1 MRDLLIEDSE
11 ADLSMGVLTAYGYS
25 GASVPGAS
33 AVTDGVVPARITE
46 MRRDLYKAIC
56 QYGEA
61 PAVITGAFQYEAEG
75 RHDYPA
81 VGDFVLL
88 KYNVNGPSGI
98 TTVLPRTSQFSRA
111 DFSGHEEAYAK
122 NIVEQVV
129 AANFD
134 YVFIL
139 CSLNFNFNPNRIAR
153 YLTASLRSGGTP
165 VVLLTKAD
173 LCADLERVSRVDT
186 IRRIAPDVPALPVSC
201 VTGLGLDA
209 LAAYLSPAKTA
220 VLLGSSGVGKSSLLN
235 TLAGKNVMEVKAIR
249 EEDSKGRH
257 TTTHR
262 QMVRL
267 PGGALIIDTPGM
279 RELGL
284 WDTDEGI
291 NALFSNIEELALQ
304 CRFSDCLHGSEPGC
318 AVKAALDNGSLSEE
332 QWKHYLT
339 FKKESAFV
347 ESKSAFLQHKKE
359 WQKHVTR
366 FNHKKHAGRQVD

>member
-1 MRDLLIEDSE
+1 MFVNLID
-11 ADLSMGVLTAYGYS
+11 YGYS
-25 GASVPGAS
+25 GASVPGVS
-33 AVTDGVVPARITE
+33 AIGDGVIPARITE

-56 QYGEA
+56 QYGEVT
-61 PAVITGAFQYEAEG
+61 AVITGTFLYEAQYQ
-75 RHDYPA
+75 HDYPA

-88 KYNVNGPSGI
+88 KYNANGPSGI
-98 TTVLPRTSQFSRA
+98 TEVLPRISKFSRA
-111 DFSGHEEAYAK
+111 DFSGHEEGYVK

-139 CSLNFNFNPNRIAR
+139 CSLNFNFNPSRIAR
-153 YLTASLRSGGTP
+153 YITASRRSGGAP

-173 LCADLERVSRVDT
+173 LCADLERVSRVET
-186 IRRIAPDVPALPVSC
+186 IQRIAPDIPVLSVSC

-209 LAAYLSPAKTA
+209 LTAYLPPAKTI

-235 TLAGKNVMEVKAIR
+235 TLAGEKIMEVKAIR

-257 TTTHR
+257 TTSHR

-267 PGGALIIDTPGM
+267 PGGALVIDTPGM

-284 WDTDEGI
+284 WDADQGV

-304 CRFSDCLHGSEPGC
+304 CRFSDCTHKSEPGC

-339 FKKESAFV
+339 HKKESAFV

-359 WQKHVTR
+359 WQKQITR
-366 FNHKKHAGRQVD
+366 FNRKKHAGQQADDERDNKELSKS

>member
-1 MRDLLIEDSE
+1 MF
-11 ADLSMGVLTAYGYS
+11 VNLTDYGYS
-25 GASVPGAS
+25 DVSVPGVGAIP
-33 AVTDGVVPARITE
+33 DGVIPARITE

-61 PAVITGAFQYEAEG
+61 PAVITGAFLYEAAY

-88 KYNVNGPSGI
+88 KYNANGPSGI
-98 TTVLPRTSQFSRA
+98 TEILPRRSKFSRA
-111 DFSGHEEAYAK
+111 DFSGHEETYVK

-139 CSLNFNFNPNRIAR
+139 CSLNFNFNPSRIAR
-153 YLTASLRSGGTP
+153 YITASRRSGGAP
-165 VVLLTKAD
+165 VVLLSKAD
-173 LCADLERVSRVDT
+173 LCDEAERVSRVDT
-186 IRRIAPDVPALPVSC
+186 IRRIAPDVPVLSVSC

-209 LAAYLSPAKTA
+209 LAAYLLPAKTA

-235 TLAGKNVMEVKAIR
+235 TLAGEKIMEVKAIR

-257 TTTHR
+257 TTSHR

-284 WDTDEGI
+284 WDADEGV

-304 CRFSDCLHGSEPGC
+304 CRFSDCSHGTEPGC

-339 FKKESAFV
+339 HKKESAFV
-347 ESKSAFLQHKKE
+347 ESKSASLQHKKE
-359 WQKHVTR
+359 WQKQITR
-366 FNHKKHAGRQVD
+366 FNRKKHAGRQVDDERGDKELTES

>member
-1 MRDLLIEDSE
+1 MF
-11 ADLSMGVLTAYGYS
+11 VNLTDYGYS
-25 GASVPGAS
+25 GASVPGVSVIADS
-33 AVTDGVVPARITE
+33 VIPARITE

-56 QYGEA
+56 QYGEV
-61 PAVITGAFQYEAEG
+61 PAVITGAFQYEVEY

-88 KYNVNGPSGI
+88 KYNARGPSGI
-98 TTVLPRTSQFSRA
+98 TEVLPRISQFSRA
-111 DFSGHEEAYAK
+111 DFSGHEEGYVK

-139 CSLNFNFNPNRIAR
+139 CSLNFNFNPSRIAR
-153 YLTASLRSGGTP
+153 YLEASRRSGGMP
-165 VVLLTKAD
+165 VVLLSKAD
-173 LCADLERVSRVDT
+173 LCVNAERVSRVDT
-186 IRRIAPDVPALPVSC
+186 IRRIAPDVPILPVSC

-209 LAAYLSPAKTA
+209 LTAYLLPAKTA

-249 EEDSKGRH
+249 EGDSKGRH

-262 QMVRL
+262 QMIRL
-267 PGGALIIDTPGM
+267 PGGALVIDTPGM

-284 WDTDEGI
+284 WDTDQGV

-304 CRFSDCLHGSEPGC
+304 CRFSNCLHETEPGC

-332 QWKHYLT
+332 QWRHYLT
-339 FKKESAFV
+339 HKKESAFV
-347 ESKSAFLQHKKE
+347 ESKSAMLQHKRD
-359 WQKHVTR
+359 WQKQITR
-366 FNHKKHAGRQVD
+366 INRKKHTVRRVDDERDDRELTEP